1 MRVSISEESRGSYIT
16 LSKNR
21 FFIIFSIFFSVI
33 LPLPAQDILT
43 AENFFEQ
50 VADTYGEIRDYIAK
64 ATIIQEKEAMTGT
77 LYYKSPNLLRIDFTS
92 PAEQVLVTDGSKLTV
107 YIPLYRVV
115 MSQPLRKRSAGAIT
129 SMVSKQ
135 GLTLL
140 KRNYSIAFLEGPGKV
155 PLDQGSPLLVTKLK
169 LTWRTNSEGFREM
182 ILSVNSQNM
191 ICRIDAVTVGYQ
203 KIQFSFEDIRIN
215 QNIPDARFK
224 YDPPASANVQENFLF
239 GPD

>member
-1 MRVSISEESRGSYIT
+1 
-16 LSKNR
+16 LSKSL
-21 FFIIFSIFFSVI
+21 FFIIGGIFALT
-33 LPLPAQDILT
+33 LPLAAQEILT
-43 AENFFEQ
+43 AENFFDQ
-50 VADTYGEIRDYIAK
+50 VSEVYGEVRDYIAK
-64 ATIIQEKEAMTGT
+64 ATIVQEKEVMSGT

-92 PAEQVLVTDGSKLTV
+92 PAEQVLVTDGSRLTV

-115 MSQPLRKRSAGAIT
+115 MSQALRRRPAGALP

-135 GLTLL
+135 GLALL
-140 KRNYSIAFLEGPGKV
+140 KRNYYMAFLEGPGKV
-155 PLDQGSPLLVTKLK
+155 PLDPGSSLMVTKLK

-182 ILSVNSQNM
+182 VLSVNSQNM

-203 KIQFSFEDIRIN
+203 KIQFSFEDIKVN

-239 GPD
+239 EPD